1 MASSSIPPPDDI
13 SLREAEAF
21 KPNRRPLLLAVLS
34 NVLLAALCLGVPYYR
49 GKVRAQDS
57 LRAFSTFA
65 SCLLGGQA
73 QSSMGL
79 VMPPGERTH
88 YAARVMGAEADW
100 PARCDDELQAVAPA
114 EAIFLW
120 PSVKTASADVRA
132 VVRLLQR
139 ELDALTEQRAS
150 GSPARVPERPLLALA
165 KLRAGLTLLARA
177 AGVQD
182 TLDEDAVRFDAP
194 ADLVEPARLPIVAAS
209 TASLDLWM
217 GPDGLEALG
226 VDRRGISWL
235 RLESGKVEQRRVR
248 RTSLV
253 RGTLRRG
260 VQPYVVWA
268 MPESRCGEDEGRC
281 VKHATGIA
289 RFEKGAA
296 RLPEPG
302 WLGGHPAG
310 RFDRSLQV
318 GAGEQVELLARSN
331 EEGAVEV
338 RRFAMPE
345 PPAEGEKPRPA
356 APRAQF
362 ALPTQAPPHDALLL
376 PGLPRAAVLA
386 EPREGRS
393 AFLLHVYDRDDPA
406 ETLAELDGDGAWIAA
421 CDAQEVRWVAVGT
434 ARSLALVRLTP
445 DAPQALP
452 VQEIALGD
460 PLDPSHP
467 DEDRLR
473 LLCEP
478 ERATLV
484 ALDPDGAL
492 SSVHCTTDAC
502 SRGADGPTDVAAF
515 DAVRLG
521 ETLLVAYSGKHDP
534 VIQVLRL
541 GPDGTRQGSSAVRA
555 ACWAPSGGM
564 CGTPTLLVDGKRVVL
579 ASRDQS
585 DLLAIESVDGA
596 ESWRPLGGL
605 KVRSAINTDV
615 SAPMDQHR
623 LRKGLDK

>member
-1 MASSSIPPPDDI
+1 MSSSIPPPEDV

-21 KPNRRPLLLAVLS
+21 KPNRRPLLIAVLS

-49 GKVRAQDS
+49 GKLRAEDS
-57 LRAFSTFA
+57 LRAFSSFA
-65 SCLLGGQA
+65 ACLLGGEPQA
-73 QSSMGL
+73 TLGL

-88 YAARVMGAEADW
+88 YAARVLGAEPDW
-100 PARCDDELQAVAPA
+100 PARCDDQLQAVAPA
-114 EAIFLW
+114 EATFLW

-139 ELDALTEQRAS
+139 ELDALAEQRTS
-150 GSPARVPERPLLALA
+150 GAPARVPERPLLALA
-165 KLRAGLTLLARA
+165 RLRAGLTLLARA
-177 AGVQD
+177 AGVQE
-182 TLDEDAVRFDAP
+182 TLDEDALRFDTP

-217 GPDGLEALG
+217 GPDGLEAIS

-260 VQPYVVWA
+260 DQPYVVWA
-268 MPESRCGEDEGRC
+268 MPESRCGADEGRC

-302 WLGGHPAG
+302 WIGGHPAS

-318 GAGEQVELLARSN
+318 GAGEQIELLARSG
-331 EEGAVEV
+331 EDGAVEV
-338 RRFAMPE
+338 RRFDMPE
-345 PPAEGEKPRPA
+345 PPAEGDKPRPGSARAQFSLITEA
-356 APRAQF
+356 APR
-362 ALPTQAPPHDALLL
+362 DALLL
-376 PGLPRAAVLA
+376 PGLPRAALVA
-386 EPREGRS
+386 EPRGDGS
-393 AFLLHVYDRDDPA
+393 AFRLHAYDDGRPP
-406 ETLAELDGDGAWIAA
+406 ELVAELEGEGAWSAA
-421 CDAQEVRWVAVGT
+421 CRAGEVRWVVMGT
-434 ARSLALVRLTP
+434 DRALALARLAEDTIR
-445 DAPQALP
+445 ALP
-452 VQEIALGD
+452 AQTIALGD
-460 PLDPSHP
+460 PLHPSDP
-467 DEDRLR
+467 DKDRVR

-484 ALDPDGAL
+484 ALDAEGAL
-492 SSVHCTTDAC
+492 SSLHCTPGTC
-502 SRGADGPTDVAAF
+502 TRGADGPTGVAAF
-515 DAVRLG
+515 DAATLG
-521 ETLLVAYSGKHDP
+521 EVVLVAHSGKQDP
-534 VIQVLRL
+534 VIQVARLDPDGARL
-541 GPDGTRQGSSAVRA
+541 GSAAVRA
-555 ACWAPSGGM
+555 ACWDPSGGM
-564 CGTPTLLVDGKRVVL
+564 CGAPTLLVDGKRVVL
-579 ASRDQS
+579 ASRDRS

-596 ESWRPLGGL
+596 ESWRTLGGL
-605 KVRSAINTDV
+605 KVGSAINTDV